1 MATEQQSE
9 KSPLIGSPVFS
20 PELDQ
25 VSMDEPAR
33 NKLDSDPNIL
43 TSFDDKK
50 VSSVPP
56 GTLVGQVG
64 KRVVTNKDNHVT

>member
-9 KSPLIGSPVFS
+9 KSPLIGSPVSS

-50 VSSVPP
+50 VSS
-56 GTLVGQVG
+56 
-64 KRVVTNKDNHVT
+64 